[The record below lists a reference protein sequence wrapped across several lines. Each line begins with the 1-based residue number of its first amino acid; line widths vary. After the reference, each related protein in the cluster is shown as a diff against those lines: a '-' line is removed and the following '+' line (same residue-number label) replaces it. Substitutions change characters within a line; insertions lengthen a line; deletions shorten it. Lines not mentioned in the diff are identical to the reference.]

1 MNGNVSEGFPGNI
14 LLLFTMLIW
23 SLFLLVYFSNRQN
36 RSNQWCAIAG
46 LCFSM
51 GVLKEYIYFTL
62 DPVLISRFS
71 FYNADLSY
79 MLYSVLTGVLYYF
92 ALPCSIMF
100 SFYFNGFHLRH
111 PNIFSWLRYLIFVA
125 LVFAFGSLHYQL
137 TLLFMWLI
145 SSFIAFYSYKKLVF
159 ITQGNHL
166 QEYLKSISVWI
177 LSYFINAGILSLL
190 VDKLMFNLYL
200 AQGIAISFLL
210 ITNYL
215 LFKHF
220 AFSRP
225 HKLSWWEKLL
235 SMFDIIKINPN

>member
-1 MNGNVSEGFPGNI
+1 MLIKNI
-14 LLLFTMLIW
+14 LLKEKTLSQRW
-23 SLFLLVYFSNRQN
+23 SAIDERVRF
-36 RSNQWCAIAG
+36 AIAAS
-46 LCFSM
+46 CNM
-51 GVLKEYIYFTL
+51 G
-62 DPVLISRFS
+62 
-71 FYNADLSY
+71 
-79 MLYSVLTGVLYYF
+79 
-92 ALPCSIMF
+92 
-100 SFYFNGFHLRH
+100 
-111 PNIFSWLRYLIFVA
+111 LRYLIFVA

-159 ITQGNHL
+159 VTQGNHL

-225 HKLSWWEKLL
+225 HPLSWWEKLL

>member
-1 MNGNVSEGFPGNI
+1 MHLSIKEKTLSQRWFATDERVRF
-14 LLLFTMLIW
+14 
-23 SLFLLVYFSNRQN
+23 
-36 RSNQWCAIAG
+36 AIAAS
-46 LCFSM
+46 CNM
-51 GVLKEYIYFTL
+51 G
-62 DPVLISRFS
+62 
-71 FYNADLSY
+71 
-79 MLYSVLTGVLYYF
+79 
-92 ALPCSIMF
+92 
-100 SFYFNGFHLRH
+100 
-111 PNIFSWLRYLIFVA
+111 LRYLIFIA
-125 LVFAFGSLHYQL
+125 LVFAFGNLHYQI

-159 ITQGNHL
+159 ATQGNHL

-190 VDKLMFNLYL
+190 VNKLVLNLYL

-225 HKLSWWEKLL
+225 HKFSWWEKLL
-235 SMFDIIKINPN
+235 SMFDIIKPNS